1 MRFHTHPQLPRDG
14 QCPTSDWWGLAF

>member
-14 QCPTSDWWGLAF
+14 QCPTSDSWGLAF